1 MINSKLLVK
10 VWIVLKFDL
19 KLICILKTDPRSDC
33 LLLKNNLVV
42 IFLVYLGK
50 IIFLIFEFSII
61 LYPFYTCILLFL
73 NQLFLILKLKNKF
86 IVLKKPLK
94 VQNIN
99 FILTLKIVELIKIME
114 DYKENQSF
122 KKFFHRQSSL

>member
-10 VWIVLKFDL
+10 FWIVLKFDL

-33 LLLKNNLVV
+33 LLLKNKLVV

-61 LYPFYTCILLFL
+61 LYPFHTLHPPFL
-73 NQLFLILKLKNKF
+73 KSI
-86 IVLKKPLK
+86 ISY
-94 VQNIN
+94 
-99 FILTLKIVELIKIME
+99 IKIE
-114 DYKENQSF
+114 K
-122 KKFFHRQSSL
+122 